1 MIEYVKESVMMA
13 KQNQKEFPLDDG
25 TVAYIKDPLPDNVSL
40 ESVLEKIDKA
50 LPPWVTDEID
60 MIYIGH
66 FDIFD
71 DRSINSLYA
80 DGAIYITNNQDD
92 ELDMVDDIMHEAA
105 HAIEAPYGSIIY
117 ESGELESEFLQKRMK
132 LFQLLK
138 TQDIKISNARQMFLN
153 IEFNRDFDDFL
164 YKKVGYD
171 LLDSLLIGVFIRPY
185 AATSINEYFATGF
198 TEYYLGDR
206 LYLRDT
212 CPKLYKIL
220 DELENLEQNELL

>member
-1 MIEYVKESVMMA
+1 
-13 KQNQKEFPLDDG
+13 
-25 TVAYIKDPLPDNVSL
+25 
-40 ESVLEKIDKA
+40 
-50 LPPWVTDEID
+50 
-60 MIYIGH
+60 
-66 FDIFD
+66 
-71 DRSINSLYA
+71 
-80 DGAIYITNNQDD
+80 
-92 ELDMVDDIMHEAA
+92 
-105 HAIEAPYGSIIY
+105 
-117 ESGELESEFLQKRMK
+117 
-132 LFQLLK
+132 
-138 TQDIKISNARQMFLN
+138 MFLN